1 VSGAQVDWQTGQP
14 LRFVAGGATLEGQ
27 CHGPRPD
34 DANTILLLHEG
45 LGCTALWRDFPAR
58 LAAATGWGV
67 FVWSRQ
73 GYGQS
78 DPCPLPRPLDYMSD
92 EALRVLPEVL
102 GAIGLRRGVLLGHSD
117 GASIAAIYAGS
128 VADHRVRGL
137 VLMAPHFFT
146 EPSGLA
152 AIAAAREAYEQ
163 GDLRARLARHHAHV
177 DCAFRG
183 WNDAWLD
190 PGFAA
195 WNITEPLAYI
205 RVPVLALQ
213 GEGDQYGTGA
223 QIGALE
229 DELYS
234 PLEVALVADCRH
246 APHLDQPERT
256 LALVTDFVGRLAR
269 IEAAAPAGRS
279 AP

>member
-1 VSGAQVDWQTGQP
+1 MTGTKLQWRTGDP
-14 LRFVAGGATLEGQ
+14 LRFAAGGATLEGQ
-27 CHGPRPD
+27 CHGPPP
-34 DANTILLLHEG
+34 AEASTILMLHEG
-45 LGCTALWRDFPAR
+45 LGCVALWREFPQR

-67 FVWSRQ
+67 FIWSRQ

-102 GAIGLRRGVLLGHSD
+102 NAIGLRRGVLLGHSD

-152 AIAAAREAYEQ
+152 AIAAAREAFEQ

-177 DCAFRG
+177 DCAFCG

-190 PGFAA
+190 PRFAA

-205 RVPVLALQ
+205 RVPVLAIQ
-213 GEGDQYGTGA
+213 GEGDQYGTRA

-229 DELYS
+229 DELYC
-234 PLEVALVADCRH
+234 PLEVAMLADCRH

-256 LALVTDFVGRLAR
+256 LARVTDFVQRLAR
-269 IEAAAPAGRS
+269 IEAAGPTGGGAP
-279 AP
+279 

>member
-1 VSGAQVDWQTGQP
+1 VSGTPLDWQTGAT
-14 LRFVAGGATLEGQ
+14 LRFAAGGATLEGQ
-27 CHGPRPD
+27 CHGPPPEE
-34 DANTILLLHEG
+34 AATVLMLHEG
-45 LGCTALWRDFPAR
+45 LGCTALWRDFPQR
-58 LAAATGWGV
+58 VAAATGWGV
-67 FVWSRQ
+67 FAWSRQ
-73 GYGQS
+73 GYGWS

-92 EALRVLPEVL
+92 EALRVLPEVM

-128 VADHRVRGL
+128 VADHRIRGL

-152 AIAAAREAYEQ
+152 AIAAAKEAYEQ
-163 GDLRARLARHHAHV
+163 GDLRARLARYQADV
-177 DCAFRG
+177 DCAFCG

-195 WNITEPLAYI
+195 WDITEPLAYI
-205 RVPVLALQ
+205 RVPVLAIQ
-213 GEGDQYGTGA
+213 GEADQYGTRA

-229 DELYS
+229 DELYC
-234 PLEVALVADCRH
+234 PLEVAMLADCRH

-256 LALVTDFVGRLAR
+256 LALVSNFIRRLAR
-269 IEAAAPAGRS
+269 IEAAAPAGRG

>member
-1 VSGAQVDWQTGQP
+1 VRGAQVEWQTGQP
-14 LRFVAGGATLEGQ
+14 LRLAAGGATLEAQ
-27 CHGPRPD
+27 CHGPPPEE
-34 DANTILLLHEG
+34 AATILMLHEG
-45 LGCTALWRDFPAR
+45 LGCVALWRDFPER
-58 LAAATGWGV
+58 LAVATGWGV
-67 FVWSRQ
+67 VAWSRQ

-102 GAIGLRRGVLLGHSD
+102 DAIGLRRGVLLGHSD

-128 VADHRVRGL
+128 IADHRVRGL
-137 VLMAPHFFT
+137 VLMAPHLFT

-152 AIAAAREAYEQ
+152 AIAAARQAYEQ
-163 GDLRARLARHHAHV
+163 GDLRARLVRYHAHV
-177 DCAFRG
+177 DGAFRG

-190 PGFAA
+190 PRFAA

-213 GEGDQYGTGA
+213 GEMDQYGTRA
-223 QIGALE
+223 QISALE
-229 DELYS
+229 DELYC
-234 PLEVALVADCRH
+234 PLEVEMLADCRH

-256 LALVTDFVGRLAR
+256 LALVTDFIRRLAR
-269 IEAAAPAGRS
+269 IEAAGPAGRA